1 MIQFENMDESD
12 ENPDVKCET
21 FDFHEELK
29 SETFDVVKFKKRTY
43 CQEG

>member
-1 MIQFENMDESD
+1 MDESD

-21 FDFHEELK
+21 FDVHEELK